1 MPFITDCN
9 TVSLLNIALRLCV
22 NTSHTAYQTCKSV
35 FFTLTTVLLACT
47 LVATPTSA
55 PATERANQPAPSGPS
70 NEFHLARM
78 VFNVND
84 ENYWHP
90 PGRPWWRIDWPEAE
104 LHLLNGVDRFTHIDT
119 STDSTHVSLT
129 DEALFDYPFL
139 FAQQVGRWSLSQQEI
154 QRLGDYLQRG
164 GFLLVDD
171 FHGPQQWRTFT
182 DVINQALP
190 GHRIEPLLPDTALMH
205 ILYPM
210 NQLTQIPGRRHLVG
224 LDNRGE
230 AIVRMPHSPQRWMG
244 IFDKKGRLNVAI
256 NFNMDM
262 GDAWEHANDP
272 SYPNAMT
279 SLAYRYG
286 INYIVYSLTH

>member
-1 MPFITDCN
+1 MPLTTEKN
-9 TVSLLNIALRLCV
+9 TVSIFAMAKNLSAN
-22 NTSHTAYQTCKSV
+22 SV
-35 FFTLTTVLLACT
+35 HSVCRRHLSAILTTVAIFTVSLF
-47 LVATPTSA
+47 ATA
-55 PATERANQPAPSGPS
+55 PYPADASERINQPQESGPS

-78 VFNVND
+78 VFNVNA
-84 ENYWHP
+84 ENFWHP

-104 LHLLNGVDRFTHIDT
+104 LHLLDGVDRFTRIDT
-119 STDSTHVSLT
+119 SRDSTHVSLN
-129 DEALFDYPFL
+129 DDALFDYPFL
-139 FAQQVGRWSLSQQEI
+139 LAQQVGRWSLSQQEI

-171 FHGPQQWRTFT
+171 FHGPAQWRTFT
-182 DVINQALP
+182 DVIKQALP
-190 GHRIEPLLPDTALMH
+190 EHRIEALLPDTALMH

-210 NQLTQIPGRRHLVG
+210 NQLTQIPGHRHLVG
-224 LDNRGE
+224 LDKNGQ
-230 AIVRMPHSPQRWMG
+230 AVVRMPYSPQRWMG
-244 IFDKKGRLNVAI
+244 IFDKKGRLSVAI